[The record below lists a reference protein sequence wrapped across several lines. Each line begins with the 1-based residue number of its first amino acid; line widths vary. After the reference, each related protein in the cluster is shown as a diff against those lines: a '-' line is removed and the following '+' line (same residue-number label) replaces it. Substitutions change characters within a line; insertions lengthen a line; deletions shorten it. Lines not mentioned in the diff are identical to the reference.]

1 MQIESTPLVPSGHTT
16 SVPSGHTRDLMVLYD
31 DPLYRHTRPVN
42 RVEID
47 IEPEEEGMER
57 VKAAI
62 GQVLA
67 RN

>member
-1 MQIESTPLVPSGHTT
+1 
-16 SVPSGHTRDLMVLYD
+16 MVLYD